1 MAKYYFGSEKEAV
14 EKYAGKFTRR
24 TATDS
29 LFNLKLNF
37 ASDLCLAQQCS
48 IKRPSD
54 CLLDVMQYISI
65 LQVYVQQF
73 ENQSY
78 RNKKQHVW
86 HKDRLVIH

>member
-65 LQVYVQQF
+65 LQVYSSLKIKAT
-73 ENQSY
+73 EIKNNMY
-78 RNKKQHVW
+78 GIKT
-86 HKDRLVIH
+86 D